1 MHQLNVKLGE
11 HNDIVS
17 LHDKLHEF
25 SMHTSADMNISLLY
39 FFDFFTWLAAVKK
52 KWRRLGEVRRAA
64 AS

>member
-1 MHQLNVKLGE
+1 
-11 HNDIVS
+11 
-17 LHDKLHEF
+17 
-25 SMHTSADMNISLLY
+25 MNISLLY